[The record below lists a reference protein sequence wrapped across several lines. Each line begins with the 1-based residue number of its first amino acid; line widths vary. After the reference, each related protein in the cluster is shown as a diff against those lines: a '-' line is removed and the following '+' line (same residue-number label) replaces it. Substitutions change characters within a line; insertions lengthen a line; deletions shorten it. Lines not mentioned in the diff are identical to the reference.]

1 MAAEVKLGTPLWR
14 AVHRYRTAFI
24 TVAILSAVLNVLLL
38 GGSIYMMLVYD
49 SVLPSHSLPTLFS
62 LLAMIT
68 IVYAFQALFD
78 MMRSR
83 ILNDVGSALDQNM
96 QPLVQRAISEAA
108 LRGGRFSGDGMT
120 PMRDLDNIRAFLS
133 GTGPTTLIDLP
144 WIVFFLVV
152 LSMLHI
158 WLGVTALV
166 GALIMIGMTWMTD
179 RATKAPTQEIGQLTS
194 YRSGMAESNL
204 RHVEVLTALGMRERM
219 RDRWSEVNKVYL
231 ASNDRLARSVAV
243 LGGSSKVFRMFLQS
257 AILTVGALLVI
268 DGKASGG
275 VIFASSILSGRSL
288 APIDTAIANWRGFAS
303 ARAGWRRLNDLF
315 ARLSA
320 AGDAVVQLPRPSKE
334 LLVEQVVIAPPGTQR
349 VTVQH
354 AQFRLGAGDALGII
368 GPSAAGKTSL
378 ARALIGVWPV
388 LRGSV
393 RLDGATRDQWDP
405 ERFGEAIGYLPQTVE
420 LLEGTVAENIARF
433 EPDAPSE
440 VIIAAAQAAGVH
452 DLVVALPQGYETPV
466 GSDGTQL
473 SAGQRQRIG
482 LARALYGNPFLVLLD
497 EPNSNLDQAGEEALE
512 HAIAGVRA
520 RGGIAIVIAHRP
532 SALARVSHVLFM
544 RDGRQ
549 EAFGPRDEV
558 LAKIM
563 SKPIPINAGVEAA
576 DNSRGE
582 APRKA
587 AGGER

>member
-1 MAAEVKLGTPLWR
+1 MQ
-14 AVHRYRTAFI
+14 RYRTAFV
-24 TVAILSAVLNVLLL
+24 TVALLSAVLNVLLL

-78 MMRSR
+78 TMRSR

-96 QPLVQRAISEAA
+96 QPRVQRAISEAA
-108 LRGGRFSGDGMT
+108 LRGGRSSGDGMT

-144 WIVFFLVV
+144 WIVFFLAI
-152 LSMLHI
+152 LCMLHV
-158 WLGVTALV
+158 WLGVTAFV

-179 RATKAPTQEIGQLTS
+179 RATKAPTQKIGQLTS
-194 YRSGMAESNL
+194 YRSGLAESNL
-204 RHVEVLTALGMRERM
+204 RHVEVLTALGMRQRM

-268 DGKASGG
+268 GGKASGG
-275 VIFASSILSGRSL
+275 VIFASSILSGRAL

-303 ARAGWRRLNDLF
+303 ARAGWRRLNEMF
-315 ARLSA
+315 SRLPE
-320 AGDAVVQLPRPSKE
+320 AGDSVVQLPRPSKE

-393 RLDGATRDQWDP
+393 RLDGATPDQWDP

-440 VIIAAAQAAGVH
+440 AIIAAAQAAGVH
-452 DLVVALPQGYETPV
+452 DLIVALPQGYDTPV
-466 GSDGTQL
+466 GSDGAQL

-512 HAIAGVRA
+512 QAIAGVRA

-563 SKPIPINAGVEAA
+563 SKPIPINAGAEAT
-576 DNSRGE
+576 DNSRGD
-582 APRKA
+582 AARKA

>member
-1 MAAEVKLGTPLWR
+1 MKQGTPLWR
-14 AVHRYRTAFI
+14 AVQRYRTAFI
-24 TVAILSAVLNVLLL
+24 TVAVLSAVLNVLLL

-78 MMRSR
+78 TMRSR

-96 QPLVQRAISEAA
+96 QPRVQRAISEAA

-144 WIVFFLVV
+144 WIVFFLVI
-152 LSMLHI
+152 LCLLHV
-158 WLGVTALV
+158 WLGVTAFV

-179 RATKAPTQEIGQLTS
+179 RATKAPTQKIGQLTS
-194 YRSGMAESNL
+194 YRSGLAESNL

-268 DGKASGG
+268 DGRASGG
-275 VIFASSILSGRSL
+275 VIFASSILSGRAL

-303 ARAGWRRLNDLF
+303 ARAGWRRLNEMF
-315 ARLSA
+315 SRPPE
-320 AGDAVVQLPRPSKE
+320 AGDSVVQLPRPSKE

-393 RLDGATRDQWDP
+393 RLDGATPDQWDP

-420 LLEGTVAENIARF
+420 LLEGTVAENMARF

-440 VIIAAAQAAGVH
+440 AIIAAAQAAGVH

-466 GSDGTQL
+466 GSDGAQL

-563 SKPIPINAGVEAA
+563 SKPIPVNAGAEAA

-582 APRKA
+582 APRRA

>member
-1 MAAEVKLGTPLWR
+1 VQ
-14 AVHRYRTAFI
+14 RYRTAFV
-24 TVAILSAVLNVLLL
+24 TVALLSAVLNVLLL

-78 MMRSR
+78 TMRSR

-96 QPLVQRAISEAA
+96 QPRVQRAISEAA
-108 LRGGRFSGDGMT
+108 LRGGRSSGDGMT

-144 WIVFFLVV
+144 WIVFFLAI
-152 LSMLHI
+152 LCMLHV
-158 WLGVTALV
+158 WLGVTAFV

-179 RATKAPTQEIGQLTS
+179 RATKAPTQKIGQLTS
-194 YRSGMAESNL
+194 YRSGLAESNL
-204 RHVEVLTALGMRERM
+204 RHVEVLTALGMRQRM

-268 DGKASGG
+268 GGKASGG
-275 VIFASSILSGRSL
+275 VIFASSILSGRAL

-303 ARAGWRRLNDLF
+303 ARAGWRRLNEMF
-315 ARLSA
+315 SRLPE
-320 AGDAVVQLPRPSKE
+320 AGDSVVQLPRPSKE

-393 RLDGATRDQWDP
+393 RLDGATPDQWDP

-440 VIIAAAQAAGVH
+440 AIIAAAQAAGVH
-452 DLVVALPQGYETPV
+452 DLIVALPQGYDTPV
-466 GSDGTQL
+466 GSDGAQL

-512 HAIAGVRA
+512 QAIAGVRA

-563 SKPIPINAGVEAA
+563 SKPIPINAGAEAT
-576 DNSRGE
+576 DNSRGD
-582 APRKA
+582 AARKA

>member
-1 MAAEVKLGTPLWR
+1 
-14 AVHRYRTAFI
+14 
-24 TVAILSAVLNVLLL
+24 
-38 GGSIYMMLVYD
+38 MMLVYD

-78 MMRSR
+78 TMRSR

-96 QPLVQRAISEAA
+96 QPRVQRAISEAA

-144 WIVFFLVV
+144 WIVFFLVI
-152 LSMLHI
+152 LCLLHV
-158 WLGVTALV
+158 WLGVTAFV

-179 RATKAPTQEIGQLTS
+179 RATKAPTQKIGQLTS
-194 YRSGMAESNL
+194 YRSGLAESNL
-204 RHVEVLTALGMRERM
+204 RHVEVLTALGMRQRM

-275 VIFASSILSGRSL
+275 VIFASSILSGRAL

-303 ARAGWRRLNDLF
+303 ARAGWRRLNEMF
-315 ARLSA
+315 SRLPE
-320 AGDAVVQLPRPSKE
+320 AGDSVVQLPRPSKE

-393 RLDGATRDQWDP
+393 RLDGATPDQWDP

-440 VIIAAAQAAGVH
+440 AIIAAAQAAGVH
-452 DLVVALPQGYETPV
+452 DLIVALPQGYDTPV
-466 GSDGTQL
+466 GSDGAQL

-512 HAIAGVRA
+512 QAIAGVRA

-563 SKPIPINAGVEAA
+563 SKPIPINAGAEAT
-576 DNSRGE
+576 DNSRGD
-582 APRKA
+582 AARKA